1 MRILVISDSHRNI
14 HALNTVISRHP
25 DIKHIF
31 FLGDNA
37 DDIDGIR
44 DSFKD
49 RIFHVVSGNCDF
61 ASTYKGAAIE
71 AVENTR
77 IFYCHG
83 HRQNV
88 KYTLEV
94 LKNTAREN
102 NCTLALFGHTH
113 KSICCYDDGVYL
125 VNPGSC
131 SSSREG
137 PNSYAVID
145 ITQKGIMP
153 SILPVKRNNI

>member
-1 MRILVISDSHRNI
+1 MRILVTSDSHRNLY
-14 HALNTVISRHP
+14 ALKEIISRHP

-37 DDIDGIR
+37 DDIESIR

-49 RIFHVVSGNCDF
+49 RIFHIVSGNCDF
-61 ASTYKGAAIE
+61 ASVYKSC
-71 AVENTR
+71 AVETIENTG

-83 HRQNV
+83 HRHNV
-88 KYTLEV
+88 KYTLET

-102 NCTLALFGHTH
+102 NCTLVLFGHTH
-113 KSICCYDDGVYL
+113 KSLCCYDDGVYL

-137 PNSYAVID
+137 PESYAVID
-145 ITQKGIMP
+145 ITPKGIMP
-153 SILPVKRNNI
+153 SLLTVQRKNI